1 SGAPDIA
8 WMHKHL
14 SAAGS
19 HAVIYP
25 NNNFVCTESLDASF
39 YSILENLDGKSK
51 TGTGLHNLGLTIAD
65 TLDFL
70 VFAQQEGIIA
80 PA

>member
-1 SGAPDIA
+1 
-8 WMHKHL
+8 MHKHL
-14 SAAGS
+14 TAVGS

-39 YSILENLDGKSK
+39 YSILENLDGKSETK
-51 TGTGLHNLGLTIAD
+51 MVLSRLGFTIAD